1 MMDTSYTTYPIAT
14 LADEDSLIRQAQA
27 GDAYAFAQLFE
38 ENLEQVYRYITLRVE
53 NDRVAENITVWVFS
67 KAWEQLDRYKVS
79 GSTIIEWLYR
89 IARDEIVSYYRTHRR
104 NTVQDNTVTMVV
116 SNHYRSEDIKDM
128 FQLQAMRDG
137 LQRLTGE
144 EQQALILK
152 YIVKLP
158 NKNIARV
165 MSRRE
170 KQVRALQ
177 FRALQKLTGYLQERE
192 IV

>member
-1 MMDTSYTTYPIAT
+1 MDTSYTTYPIAT
-14 LADEDSLIRQAQA
+14 LTDENDLIRQAQA

-53 NDRVAENITVWVFS
+53 NDRVAENITIWVFS

-79 GSTIIEWLYR
+79 GSSIVEWLYI
-89 IARDEIVSYYRTHRR
+89 IARNEIVAYYRTHRR
-104 NTVQDNTVTMVV
+104 NTVQDNTVTMAVG
-116 SNHYRSEDIKDM
+116 NHYRSEDIKDM
-128 FQLQAMRDG
+128 LHLQAMRDG

-152 YIVKLP
+152 FIVKLP

-177 FRALQKLTGYLQERE
+177 FRALQKLTGYLQARE

>member
-1 MMDTSYTTYPIAT
+1 MDTSYTTYPTTT
-14 LADEDSLIRQAQA
+14 LTDERSLIRQAQS

-38 ENLEQVYRYITLRVE
+38 NNVEQVYSFITLRVE
-53 NDRVAENITVWVFS
+53 NDQVAENITVWVFS
-67 KAWEQLDRYKVS
+67 RAWEQLDRYKAS
-79 GSTIIEWLYR
+79 RSPIIEWLYK
-89 IARDEIVSYYRTHRR
+89 IAKKEIVAYYRTHQR
-104 NTVQDNTVTMVV
+104 NAIQDNTVMMTVGNRYQ
-116 SNHYRSEDIKDM
+116 SKDIQDV
-128 FQLQAMRDG
+128 FALQAMRDG
-137 LQRLTGE
+137 LQFLTGE

-152 YIVKLP
+152 FVAKLP
-158 NKNIARV
+158 IKNIARV